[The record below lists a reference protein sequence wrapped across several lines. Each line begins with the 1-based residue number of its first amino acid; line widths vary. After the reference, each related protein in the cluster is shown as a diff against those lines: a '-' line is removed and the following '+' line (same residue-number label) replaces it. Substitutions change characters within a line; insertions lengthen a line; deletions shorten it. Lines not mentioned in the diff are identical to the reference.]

1 MTMKWSKEE
10 KTERICRANAGL
22 SKLLRCQPVN
32 LFAAWSSKISDARDV
47 RDPDRQTLRRLD
59 PGISGAI
66 ASHTERVDAF
76 ACSRRFKQDR
86 DRLKLLAGEAF
97 LRFTVIREDV
107 GMRALLLSCAIWMAG
122 AGAAAAQAADA
133 ERQAFR
139 ALYEELVEIDSSPST
154 GSCTR
159 AAEAM
164 LAHLRAAGYSGQDA
178 RVIVPEGAPDD
189 GNLVA
194 VLRGASRQGAI
205 LLLAHI
211 DVVDAR
217 REDWERDPFTLHE
230 EDAFF
235 YARGATDDKAMAAIW
250 VDLMTR
256 LRREGFRPR
265 RSIKMALTC
274 GEETSNRVNGVDYL
288 LRNHREW
295 MQADFAINEG
305 AGGILSPD
313 GRPIALNVQ
322 AGEKIHQVYELT
334 VTNPGGHSSRPVPE
348 NAIYRLSA
356 ALGRLAGHQ
365 FPTEITPVTRTYF
378 ERMAPIVGGEMGAA
392 MSAIAR
398 DPDDATAQAALASDA
413 TYNSMM
419 RTTCVA
425 TQLDAGHAPNAL
437 PQRAAATLSCRV
449 MQGTTPEAVQAE
461 LQRIIGDPQVR
472 VEIVRRRQGSQ
483 APRLTRAIMGP
494 VERVAARMWP
504 GVPIVPV
511 MIAGATDGR
520 FLNTAGIP
528 TYGMSGMFSV
538 PGETNA
544 HGLNEKIRVQS
555 LYEGR
560 EFLEAIVREYAR

>member
-1 MTMKWSKEE
+1 
-10 KTERICRANAGL
+10 
-22 SKLLRCQPVN
+22 
-32 LFAAWSSKISDARDV
+32 
-47 RDPDRQTLRRLD
+47 
-59 PGISGAI
+59 
-66 ASHTERVDAF
+66 
-76 ACSRRFKQDR
+76 
-86 DRLKLLAGEAF
+86 
-97 LRFTVIREDV
+97 
-107 GMRALLLSCAIWMAG
+107 MRATLLSLVITLLCAVSAS
-122 AGAAAAQAADA
+122 AQTEADD
-133 ERQAFR
+133 RQAFR
-139 ALYEELVEIDSSPST
+139 GIYRELVEIDSSPTT

-164 LAHLRAAGYSGQDA
+164 LVHLRAAGYSEQDA
-178 RVIVPEGAPDD
+178 RVIVPDGAPDD
-189 GNLVA
+189 GNVVA
-194 VLRGASRQGAI
+194 MLRGTSRDRSV

-217 REDWERDPFTLHE
+217 REDWQRNPFTLYE
-230 EDAFF
+230 EDGFF
-235 YARGATDDKAMAAIW
+235 YGRGAADDKSMAAIW
-250 VDLMTR
+250 VDLLVR

-265 RSIKMALTC
+265 RTIKMALTC

-295 MQADFAINEG
+295 IQADFAINEG
-305 AGGILSPD
+305 AGGVLSAD
-313 GRPIALNVQ
+313 GRPVALNVQ

-356 ALGRLAGHQ
+356 ALGRLSTHQ
-365 FPTEITPVTRTYF
+365 FPVEITPVTRTFF

-392 MSAIAR
+392 MAAIAR
-398 DPDDATAQAALASDA
+398 DTNDEAARAILSGDP

-437 PQRAAATLSCRV
+437 PQRAVATLSCRV
-449 MQGTTPEAVQAE
+449 MQGTTPEDVQAV
-461 LQRIIGDPQVR
+461 LQSVVADEQIA
-472 VEIVRRRQGSQ
+472 VEIVRRRQGSE
-483 APRLTRAIMGP
+483 APRLTREIMGP

-560 EFLEAIVREYAR
+560 AFLEAIVREYAR